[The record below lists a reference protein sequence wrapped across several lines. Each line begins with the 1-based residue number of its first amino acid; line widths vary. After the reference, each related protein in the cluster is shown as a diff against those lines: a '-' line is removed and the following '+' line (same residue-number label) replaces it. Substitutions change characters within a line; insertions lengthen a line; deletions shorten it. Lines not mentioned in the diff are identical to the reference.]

1 MSGTRRVTET
11 VVLGNLGWPPLE
23 NDSALRVKFV
33 LGGLNDLTD
42 ARLGKTLR
50 EFLLIS
56 IEICDPGAGKE
67 KRDKLLSFHL
77 AGRMPKRRQTP
88 LWRCAQR
95 MEGFP

>member
-50 EFLLIS
+50 ECSLIS
-56 IEICDPGAGKE
+56 
-67 KRDKLLSFHL
+67 LLKFVTWC
-77 AGRMPKRRQTP
+77 R
-88 LWRCAQR
+88 
-95 MEGFP
+95 